1 MVGNKAAY
9 RLSILLLTALIIIIS
24 TAAQVSAFAYS
35 VNVLNNTITK
45 EETAYFE
52 LIISNTADYDDYFTI
67 STRDVNW
74 VLNIDPQSSYIN
86 AHGEMKFLLE
96 FNPKLTVD
104 EMKTYFIP
112 VKIKS
117 EKTGFYYEEREK
129 FAIYVVS
136 PDLGPG
142 EYIPTVTPVISIDN
156 AIDPRQKVSVL
167 LILKNRNPREL
178 DNIKVVL
185 NGEIFSKE
193 YTTKLLPLEEKTN
206 EVLFSVDP
214 LTKPGTK
221 TLTLQLYYNDK
232 NVAEASAE
240 FDVQGYS
247 DLKEK
252 SSKNTFLFRTEERF
266 TIYNNGNQPATAEKS
281 FSVNLIKRL
290 FTKFTP
296 DAVKEKGLDGKSYY
310 VIRQTL
316 DPQETLAGS
325 MVTDYRMLVL
335 VIILLILAVIFY
347 YVWRSPIVIMKNA
360 EPMGQTKDGLSE
372 VKVRLY
378 LKNRARKPVH
388 NLRVIDFVPHIA
400 EIDRTTHL
408 GSMEPVSIGKGKR
421 GTVPRWEMDALEPY
435 EERIISYRVKSKLT
449 LIGGIR
455 LPDAKV
461 TFDTGKGKERTIY
474 SNSVNLTYKTE

>member
-117 EKTGFYYEEREK
+117 EKAGFYYEEREK

-185 NGEIFSKE
+185 NG
-193 YTTKLLPLEEKTN
+193 
-206 EVLFSVDP
+206 
-214 LTKPGTK
+214 
-221 TLTLQLYYNDK
+221 
-232 NVAEASAE
+232 
-240 FDVQGYS
+240 
-247 DLKEK
+247 
-252 SSKNTFLFRTEERF
+252 
-266 TIYNNGNQPATAEKS
+266 
-281 FSVNLIKRL
+281 
-290 FTKFTP
+290 
-296 DAVKEKGLDGKSYY
+296 
-310 VIRQTL
+310 
-316 DPQETLAGS
+316 
-325 MVTDYRMLVL
+325 
-335 VIILLILAVIFY
+335 
-347 YVWRSPIVIMKNA
+347 
-360 EPMGQTKDGLSE
+360 
-372 VKVRLY
+372 
-378 LKNRARKPVH
+378 
-388 NLRVIDFVPHIA
+388 
-400 EIDRTTHL
+400 
-408 GSMEPVSIGKGKR
+408 
-421 GTVPRWEMDALEPY
+421 
-435 EERIISYRVKSKLT
+435 
-449 LIGGIR
+449 
-455 LPDAKV
+455 
-461 TFDTGKGKERTIY
+461 
-474 SNSVNLTYKTE
+474 